1 MLRGELRL
9 VDFEPSR
16 GSEADKRRPAIIV
29 SNDAANRTA
38 TQLGRGVITVV
49 PVTSNVRRIYSFQVF
64 LPSDA
69 TSLDRNSKA
78 QTEQIR
84 AVDVGRVGE
93 RVGRI
98 PGPLMRELE
107 DALRLHLDL

>member
-64 LPSDA
+64 LPSDS

-84 AVDVGRVGE
+84 AVDVERVGE

-107 DALRLHLDL
+107 DALRLQLDL